1 MSQLTNFICVGAQK
15 SGTTTL
21 HDILNQHPEIC
32 LPTDK
37 ETKFFQRDDRFN
49 KGLEYYK
56 EHFSVNLNHKIIGEI
71 DPEYM
76 YFNYVPKRI
85 YDTLGAETKLIFLL
99 RNPIDRAFSHFLM
112 SKKRGYEDLSFSD
125 AILMESER
133 ILKDD
138 SQSDFSISNHLNFSY
153 LDRGYYSTQINEY
166 LKYFNKENMLF
177 VLFEDELIADRQT
190 TIRKILSFLNVAT
203 NFDGSIY
210 IKSNIKKRYRIKLF
224 AQVLGKHNLVKSII
238 KTIIPKVFRK
248 RLKSLLINLN
258 TTKKDIESL
267 ESRKKLKYLNKHFES
282 EIIHLENIIEK
293 KTNWI

>member
-71 DPEYM
+71 DPDYM

-153 LDRGYYSTQINEY
+153 LDRGYYSTQIKEY

-210 IKSNIKKRYRIKLF
+210 IKSNIKERYRIKIF

-238 KTIIPKVFRK
+238 KPIIPKVFRK
-248 RLKSLLINLN
+248 RFKSLLINLN

-267 ESRKKLKYLNKHFES
+267 ESQKKLKYLNKHFES